1 MNRQDDIYGERGA
14 PGAGRARGGTG
25 TSGGPSSSQGN
36 QGSTD
41 PALERVTGEA
51 RQTVGQVAEQGKQQA
66 SSLLSNQVNSAA
78 DRLASMADTFRT
90 VSQQSRENGQEMPAE
105 FANRAGTQ
113 VERVANYLREKD
125 VDDLIGDAE
134 GYARR
139 QPALFLGGAFAL
151 GLLAARFFK
160 SSSERAR
167 AKRGY
172 GSSRTGRELAPYGRY
187 GTYEGYPASTGVRG
201 SGMGTPMGT
210 SMGTPIATSAAP
222 TAAAPPPTPRTMMEE
237 TPQTPRT
244 TFGTSTESTRLT
256 GETGATRETPPTT
269 GPNPPGSRRT
279 EPRV

>member
-14 PGAGRARGGTG
+14 PGAGQARGGMG
-25 TSGGPSSSQGN
+25 ASGGPSGSQGS

-66 SSLLSNQVNSAA
+66 SSLLSNQLNTAA

-90 VSQQSRENGQEMPAE
+90 VSQQSRENDQQMPAE
-105 FANRAGTQ
+105 FADRAGTQ
-113 VERVANYLREKD
+113 VERAANYLREKD
-125 VDDLIGDAE
+125 LDDLIGDAE

-139 QPALFLGGAFAL
+139 QPALVLGGAFAL

-187 GTYEGYPASTGVRG
+187 DTNAGYPASAGVG
-201 SGMGTPMGT
+201 GAGVGTPV
-210 SMGTPIATSAAP
+210 ATAAAP

-237 TPQTPRT
+237 TPETPRT
-244 TFGTSTESTRLT
+244 TSGTTTESARTT
-256 GETGATRETPPTT
+256 GETRATRETPATRQ
-269 GPNPPGSRRT
+269 NRPGSQRT
-279 EPRV
+279 EPRA

>member
-160 SSSERAR
+160 SSSDRAR
-167 AKRGY
+167 AKRGS

-187 GTYEGYPASTGVRG
+187 GSYEGYPASAGVG
-201 SGMGTPMGT
+201 GAGMGTPMGT
-210 SMGTPIATSAAP
+210 PIATAAAP

-237 TPQTPRT
+237 TPETPRT
-244 TFGTSTESTRLT
+244 TSGTTSGTTTESTRT
-256 GETGATRETPPTT
+256 PGETRSTRETPPKT
-269 GPNPPGSRRT
+269 GQNPSGSQRT
-279 EPRV
+279 EPRA